1 MSTPDDLP
9 ASRLPAPHHFSYT
22 GHMQT
27 VNTMAPLHSL
37 AFCLYFLSQNDG
49 YKSQSGRNKNWCKAQ
64 ISFPEDW
71 VNWPGGLVK
80 RQKAKKYSAGER
92 KSIIT
97 GPPQL
102 RACAKAL
109 ITSSRPPG
117 PCFHCAGQ
125 SAALL
130 SWFQICVVL
139 PGFMGKS
146 ASVNTWVET

>member
-1 MSTPDDLP
+1 MISLHQVYRPHTT
-9 ASRLPAPHHFSYT
+9 SAPLAICEQSIPWL
-22 GHMQT
+22 
-27 VNTMAPLHSL
+27 PLHSL

-49 YKSQSGRNKNWCKAQ
+49 YKSQSGRNKIWCKAQ
-64 ISFPEDW
+64 ISFSEDR

-80 RQKAKKYSAGER
+80 RQQKKKYSAGEG

-117 PCFHCAGQ
+117 PQPSFSLCRTKSCPPELVSDLCCAP
-125 SAALL
+125 
-130 SWFQICVVL
+130 WFQ
-139 PGFMGKS
+139 GGKS
-146 ASVNTWVET
+146 ASVNTWAET